1 VSKEL
6 DGRLALV
13 TGGSRGIGRAITLD
27 LVQRGAA
34 VAFSYL
40 RNGDAAEE
48 TLAQVK
54 ALGGTAY
61 AIKGRIDDTERCNAL
76 VDEAEAQLGGLD
88 LLVSNAAS
96 GVIRPLMEL
105 TEKHWDW
112 TLDTNAR
119 ALMLLSQRAAPLME
133 ARGGGGI
140 VAISSLGSFRV
151 LDNYTLVGVSKAA
164 LEACVRYLAVEL
176 APMGI
181 RVNCLAPGP
190 TETEAASANL
200 FPTEEIRAAMT
211 ENIPLRRFAS
221 LEDITNSARFLLSDE
236 GSYITGETLVLD
248 GGESLYKGMF
258 ANAPQTPKG

>member
-1 VSKEL
+1 VSGSLE
-6 DGRLALV
+6 GRRALV
-13 TGGSRGIGRAITLD
+13 TGGSRGIGRCIALD
-27 LVQRGAA
+27 LARRGAT

-48 TLAQVK
+48 TAAQIA

-76 VDEAEAQLGGLD
+76 VDEAVERLGGLD

-96 GVIRPLMEL
+96 GVIRPVMEL

-119 ALMLLSQRAAPLME
+119 ALLLLSQRAAPVMQ
-133 ARGGGGI
+133 AGGGGGI

-181 RVNCLAPGP
+181 RVNAVSGGVVNTDALEHFPNKDEMLAMGDRTPAGRIVEPQDMADAVAWLAGP
-190 TETEAASANL
+190 ESSM
-200 FPTEEIRAAMT
+200 IV
-211 ENIPLRRFAS
+211 
-221 LEDITNSARFLLSDE
+221 
-236 GSYITGETLVLD
+236 GQTLIVD
-248 GGESLYKGMF
+248 GGYSLP
-258 ANAPQTPKG
+258 A

>member
-1 VSKEL
+1 MSGSL

-27 LVQRGAA
+27 LVQRGAT

-48 TLAQVK
+48 TLTQVK

-61 AIKGRIDDTERCNAL
+61 AIKGRIDDTDRCNAL
-76 VDEAEAQLGGLD
+76 VDEAAAQLGGLD

-140 VAISSLGSFRV
+140 IAISSLGSFRV

-164 LEACVRYLAVEL
+164 LEACVRYLAVEF
-176 APMGI
+176 GSKRI
-181 RVNCLAPGP
+181 RVNAVSGGVVHTDALDHFDNKDEMLAMGDRTPAGRIVEPQDIANAVAWLAGP
-190 TETEAASANL
+190 ESSM
-200 FPTEEIRAAMT
+200 IV
-211 ENIPLRRFAS
+211 
-221 LEDITNSARFLLSDE
+221 
-236 GSYITGETLVLD
+236 GQTLIID
-248 GGESLYKGMF
+248 GGYSLP
-258 ANAPQTPKG
+258 A

>member
-1 VSKEL
+1 MSGSL

-27 LVQRGAA
+27 LVQRGAT

-40 RNGDAAEE
+40 RNSDAAEE

-76 VDEAEAQLGGLD
+76 VDEAAAALGGLD

-96 GVIRPLMEL
+96 GVIRPVMEL

-151 LDNYTLVGVSKAA
+151 LENYTLVGVSKAA
-164 LEACVRYLAVEL
+164 LEACVRYRSVEL

-181 RVNCLAPGP
+181 RVNAVSGGVVNTDALDNFPNKDEMLAMGERTPAGRIVEP
-190 TETEAASANL
+190 QDLANAVAWL
-200 FPTEEIRAAMT
+200 AGAESTMVV
-211 ENIPLRRFAS
+211 
-221 LEDITNSARFLLSDE
+221 
-236 GSYITGETLVLD
+236 GQTLIID
-248 GGESLYKGMF
+248 GGYSLP
-258 ANAPQTPKG
+258 A

>member
-1 VSKEL
+1 MSKEL

-181 RVNCLAPGP
+181 RVN
-190 TETEAASANL
+190 AASGGVVHTDALDHFDNKDEMLAMGDRMPAGRIVEPQDIANAVAWL
-200 FPTEEIRAAMT
+200 AGPESTMIV
-211 ENIPLRRFAS
+211 
-221 LEDITNSARFLLSDE
+221 
-236 GSYITGETLVLD
+236 GQTLIID
-248 GGESLYKGMF
+248 GGYSLP
-258 ANAPQTPKG
+258 A

>member
-27 LVQRGAA
+27 LVQRGAT

-76 VDEAEAQLGGLD
+76 VDEAAEQLGGLD

-119 ALMLLSQRAAPLME
+119 ALMLLSQRAAPLMQ
-133 ARGGGGI
+133 ARGGG
-140 VAISSLGSFRV
+140 A
-151 LDNYTLVGVSKAA
+151 GVSRGGGKQ
-164 LEACVRYLAVEL
+164 
-176 APMGI
+176 
-181 RVNCLAPGP
+181 
-190 TETEAASANL
+190 
-200 FPTEEIRAAMT
+200 RA
-211 ENIPLRRFAS
+211 RR
-221 LEDITNSARFLLSDE
+221 
-236 GSYITGETLVLD
+236 G
-248 GGESLYKGMF
+248 
-258 ANAPQTPKG
+258 

>member
-1 VSKEL
+1 MSKEL

-27 LVQRGAA
+27 LVQRGAT

-119 ALMLLSQRAAPLME
+119 ALMLLSQRAAPMME

-151 LDNYTLVGVSKAA
+151 LENYTLVGVSKAA

-181 RVNCLAPGP
+181 RVN
-190 TETEAASANL
+190 AASGGVVHTDALDHFDNKDEMLAMGDRTPAGRIVEPQDIANAVAWL
-200 FPTEEIRAAMT
+200 
-211 ENIPLRRFAS
+211 AS
-221 LEDITNSARFLLSDE
+221 SESTMIV
-236 GSYITGETLVLD
+236 GQTLIID
-248 GGESLYKGMF
+248 GGYSLP
-258 ANAPQTPKG
+258 A

>member
-1 VSKEL
+1 MKGSLE
-6 DGRLALV
+6 GRLALV
-13 TGGSRGIGRAITLD
+13 TGGSRGIGRAIALD
-27 LVQRGAA
+27 LVDRGAS

-48 TLAQVK
+48 TLQ
-54 ALGGTAY
+54 LIRDRGGTGH
-61 AIKGRIDDTERCNAL
+61 AIKGRIDDTERCHAL
-76 VDEAEAQLGGLD
+76 VDEAAAALGGLD

-96 GVIRPLMEL
+96 GVIRPVMEL

-119 ALMLLSQRAAPLME
+119 ALLLLAQRAAPLIE

-176 APMGI
+176 APKGV
-181 RVNCLAPGP
+181 RVNAVSGGVVATDALEHFPNKDEMLAMGDKTPAGRIVEPQDMADAVAWLAGP
-190 TETEAASANL
+190 EST
-200 FPTEEIRAAMT
+200 MVV
-211 ENIPLRRFAS
+211 
-221 LEDITNSARFLLSDE
+221 
-236 GSYITGETLVLD
+236 GQTLIVD
-248 GGESLYKGMF
+248 GGYSLP
-258 ANAPQTPKG
+258 A

>member
-1 VSKEL
+1 MSGLL

-27 LVQRGAA
+27 LVQRGAT

-40 RNGDAAEE
+40 RNSDAAEE

-61 AIKGRIDDTERCNAL
+61 AIKGRIDDTDRCNAL
-76 VDEAEAQLGGLD
+76 VDEAAAALGGLD

-96 GVIRPLMEL
+96 GVIRPVMEL

-140 VAISSLGSFRV
+140 VAMSSLGSFRV
-151 LDNYTLVGVSKAA
+151 LENYTLVGVSKAA
-164 LEACVRYLAVEL
+164 LEACVRYLSVEL

-181 RVNCLAPGP
+181 RVNAVSGGVVNTDALDNFPNKDEMLAMGERTPAGRIVEP
-190 TETEAASANL
+190 EDLANAVAWL
-200 FPTEEIRAAMT
+200 AGAESTMVV
-211 ENIPLRRFAS
+211 
-221 LEDITNSARFLLSDE
+221 
-236 GSYITGETLVLD
+236 GQTLIID
-248 GGESLYKGMF
+248 GGYSLP
-258 ANAPQTPKG
+258 A

>member
-1 VSKEL
+1 MSGSL
-6 DGRLALV
+6 AGRRALV
-13 TGGSRGIGRAITLD
+13 TGGSRGIGRCIALD
-27 LVQRGAA
+27 LARRGAT

-48 TLAQVK
+48 TLAQIRE
-54 ALGGTAY
+54 LGGTAY

-76 VDEAEAQLGGLD
+76 VDEAAEQLGGLD

-96 GVIRPLMEL
+96 GVIRPVMEL

-119 ALMLLSQRAAPLME
+119 ALLLLAQRAAPVME
-133 ARGGGGI
+133 QAGGGGI

-176 APMGI
+176 AAKGI
-181 RVNCLAPGP
+181 RVNAVSGGVVNTDALEHFPNKDEMLAMGDRTPAGRIVEP
-190 TETEAASANL
+190 Q
-200 FPTEEIRAAMT
+200 
-211 ENIPLRRFAS
+211 
-221 LEDITNSARFLLSDE
+221 DIADAVAWLA
-236 GSYITGETLVLD
+236 GSESSMIVGQTLIVD
-248 GGESLYKGMF
+248 GGYSLP
-258 ANAPQTPKG
+258 A

>member
-1 VSKEL
+1 MSGSL

-27 LVQRGAA
+27 LVQRGAT

-40 RNGDAAEE
+40 RNSDAAEE

-76 VDEAEAQLGGLD
+76 VDEAAAALDGLD

-96 GVIRPLMEL
+96 GVIRPVMEL

-151 LDNYTLVGVSKAA
+151 LENYTLVGVSKAA
-164 LEACVRYLAVEL
+164 LEACVRYLSVEL
-176 APMGI
+176 ATMGI
-181 RVNCLAPGP
+181 RVNAVSGGVVNTDALDNFPNKDEMLAMGERTPAGRIVEP
-190 TETEAASANL
+190 QDLANAVAWL
-200 FPTEEIRAAMT
+200 AGAESTMVV
-211 ENIPLRRFAS
+211 
-221 LEDITNSARFLLSDE
+221 
-236 GSYITGETLVLD
+236 GQTLIID
-248 GGESLYKGMF
+248 GGYSLP
-258 ANAPQTPKG
+258 A